1 MSDAAREPRRAGPT
15 AAVDPRAVFLIKSA
29 GVASVAVAL
38 TLIGLKFWAWNA
50 TDSVSLLSSLADS
63 LLDLVASS
71 ITWIAVR
78 VAYEPADREHRFGH
92 GKSEAIAGL
101 IQAVIITGSAL
112 YVGFTAVVRL
122 MSPAEISEPAA
133 GIAVMTASLVL
144 TLGLVA
150 FQHYV
155 VKRTGSIAIG
165 ADAVHY
171 RADVLTALAVLAA
184 IFLNTR
190 LGWYAADP
198 LLGLVIVVMILASV
212 RTITLKAIDIL
223 LDRELP
229 NEVHDSIVEI
239 GVAHTAVRGVH
250 DIRTRSAG
258 AAQFIQFHLELDGEI
273 TLVAAHRICDEV
285 EQAVRE
291 RFPTAEVIIHADPH
305 GLAEPRDPF

>member
-1 MSDAAREPRRAGPT
+1 MNGPAREPPRAGPI
-15 AAVDPRAVFLIKSA
+15 AAADPRTVRLVRSA

-38 TLIGLKFWAWNA
+38 TLVGLKVWAWVE
-50 TDSVSLLSSLADS
+50 TDSVSLLGSLADS
-63 LLDLVASS
+63 LLDLIASS
-71 ITWIAVR
+71 ITWFAVR
-78 VAYEPADREHRFGH
+78 VAHEPADREHRFGH

-101 IQAVIITGSAL
+101 VQAVIITGSAG
-112 YVGFTAVVRL
+112 YVGFTALVRL
-122 MSPAEISEPAA
+122 MSPAEIGAPET
-133 GIAVMTASLVL
+133 GVAVMTASLVL

-171 RADVLTALAVLAA
+171 RADVLMALAVLAA

-190 LGWYAADP
+190 LGWHVADP
-198 LLGLVIVVMILASV
+198 LLGLVIVVMILLSV
-212 RTITLKAIDIL
+212 RTIALKAIDIL

-229 NEVHDSIVEI
+229 DEVRDAVHDIAA
-239 GVAHTAVRGVH
+239 GHPAVRGVH

-258 AAQFIQFHLELDGEI
+258 TAQFMQFHLELDGEL
-273 TLVAAHRICDEV
+273 TLNDAHGICDEV
-285 EQAVRE
+285 EQSVRQ

-305 GLAEPRDPF
+305 GIDEPRDPF

>member
-1 MSDAAREPRRAGPT
+1 MSDAAREPPRNSPV
-15 AAVDPRAVFLIKSA
+15 AAVDPRAVRLIKTA

-38 TLIGLKFWAWNA
+38 TLIGLKLWAWVE

-63 LLDLVASS
+63 LLDLIASS
-71 ITWIAVR
+71 ITWFAVR
-78 VAYEPADREHRFGH
+78 VAHEPADREHRFGH

-101 IQAVIITGSAL
+101 VQAVIVTGSAL
-112 YVGFTAVVRL
+112 YVGFTALVRL
-122 MSPAEISEPAA
+122 MAPAEISAA
-133 GIAVMTASLVL
+133 ETGVAVMTASLVL

-155 VKRTGSIAIG
+155 VKRTGSVAIG

-190 LGWYAADP
+190 LGWHAADP
-198 LLGLVIVVMILASV
+198 LFGLVIVVLILASV

-229 NEVHDSIVEI
+229 DEVHEAIKE
-239 GVAHTAVRGVH
+239 VAAAHPAVRGVH

-258 AAQFIQFHLELDGEI
+258 AAQFMQFHLELDGEL
-273 TLVAAHRICDEV
+273 TLSAAHRICDQV
-285 EQAVRE
+285 EDTVRQ
-291 RFPTAEVIIHADPH
+291 RFPTAEVIIHADPY
-305 GLAEPRDPF
+305 GIVEPRDPF

>member
-1 MSDAAREPRRAGPT
+1 MNEPAREPRRAGRV
-15 AAVDPRAVFLIKSA
+15 AAADPRTVRLVRSA

-38 TLIGLKFWAWNA
+38 TLVGLKVWAWVA
-50 TDSVSLLSSLADS
+50 TDSVSLLGSLADS
-63 LLDLVASS
+63 LLDLIASS
-71 ITWIAVR
+71 ITWFAVR
-78 VAYEPADREHRFGH
+78 VAHEPADREHRFGH

-101 IQAVIITGSAL
+101 VQAVIITGSAG
-112 YVGFTAVVRL
+112 YVGFTALVRL
-122 MSPAEISEPAA
+122 MAPAEISAPET
-133 GIAVMTASLVL
+133 GVAVMTVSLLL

-171 RADVLTALAVLAA
+171 RADVLMALAVLAA
-184 IFLNTR
+184 IFLNSR

-198 LLGLVIVVMILASV
+198 LLGLVIVVMILVSV
-212 RTITLKAIDIL
+212 RTIALKAIDIL

-229 NEVHDSIVEI
+229 DEVRDAIHDIAA
-239 GVAHTAVRGVH
+239 AHPAVRGVH

-258 AAQFIQFHLELDGEI
+258 TAEFMQFHLELDGEL
-273 TLVAAHRICDEV
+273 TLMEAHGICDEV
-285 EQAVRE
+285 EQTVRQ

-305 GLAEPRDPF
+305 GIDEPRDPF